1 MTSNLL
7 AVYHAVQRLGFECFS
22 TELSIL
28 ILYRRTPECLME
40 KELVFFSNGAIQ
52 LRYGKMT
59 GFNLFKLSNE
69 IKHLIIYKYESLGI
83 LTSVISTQLLK

>member
-1 MTSNLL
+1 
-7 AVYHAVQRLGFECFS
+7 
-22 TELSIL
+22 
-28 ILYRRTPECLME
+28 ME

-83 LTSVISTQLLK
+83 LTSVMSTQLLK